1 MTLAIPREIRITG
14 SIYDYLVES
23 NKISIIFHWDSD
35 GIASASILKE
45 LLSGHNIVL
54 DFIVPKIGYYD
65 ANAIDIPRIKAF
77 KPDLIVV
84 LDYALKA
91 GDLEILEQTTGTP
104 ILLIDHH
111 INILPAKPLYYN
123 PVAAGHPQAMY
134 PSTTWVIREL
144 LRLPLE
150 LKILLGVAGDRGVKA
165 KETPIWSSIKEYL
178 EQRKWK
184 WRSIVELAEL
194 VDSMYRTGN
203 IDGIMKS
210 IDKLLDYD
218 NDLDRALRDEEWISA
233 RRLVEE
239 ELRKYDD
246 IKPSNVID
254 DRILVFKIESAY
266 YIASAITRRLA
277 LNHQDKIVIVSFKH
291 LRGGP
296 CHVYARSWRYDLME
310 VITSLALKGY
320 NVGGKNEVAAITIE
334 CDRLEQAL
342 QDMIEAVRETG
353 YKLLK

>member
-23 NKISIIFHWDSD
+23 SKISIIFHWDSD

-45 LLSGHNIVL
+45 LLSRHNILL
-54 DFIVPKIGYYD
+54 DFIVPKIGYYVLS
-65 ANAIDIPRIKAF
+65 AIDVPRIKAF

-104 ILLIDHH
+104 VLLIDHH
-111 INILPAKPLYYN
+111 INVLPAKPLYYN
-123 PVAAGHPQAMY
+123 PVAAGHPQIMY

-150 LKILLGVAGDRGVKA
+150 LKILLGIAGDRGVKA
-165 KETPIWSSIKEYL
+165 RETPIWSRLKEYL
-178 EQRKWK
+178 DRRKWK
-184 WRSIVELAEL
+184 WESLVELAEL
-194 VDSMYRTGN
+194 VDSMYRIG
-203 IDGIMKS
+203 DVEGIVRS
-210 IDKLLDYD
+210 IDKLLNYN
-218 NDLDRALRDEEWISA
+218 NDLDSALKDNEWASA

-239 ELRKYDD
+239 ELEKHVNTQ
-246 IKPSNVID
+246 PSEIID
-254 DRILVFKIESAY
+254 NRILVFRVESAY

-277 LNHQDKIVIVSFKH
+277 LKYQDKIVVVSFKH
-291 LRGGP
+291 LGKEP
-296 CHVYARSWRYDLME
+296 CHVYARSWRYNLIE
-310 VITSLALKGY
+310 IITSLILRGY

-334 CDRLEQAL
+334 CSRLEQAL
-342 QDMIEAVRETG
+342 EDMVNAIRETG